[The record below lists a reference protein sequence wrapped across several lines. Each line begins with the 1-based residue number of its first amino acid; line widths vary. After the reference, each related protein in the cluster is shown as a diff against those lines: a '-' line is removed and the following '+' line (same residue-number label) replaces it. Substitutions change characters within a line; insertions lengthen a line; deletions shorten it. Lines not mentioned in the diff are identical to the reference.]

1 MLGYTCE
8 GTADRNYPIIGSSE
22 KKLLLRFLELYSTK
36 GDILDTLIKQ
46 AKKKFEF
53 NEESIRFWAPKL
65 IEGRFGPFEPL
76 FSEELEEI
84 MINEIN
90 GSIFVY
96 DRKRGMEKTNLKIT
110 SKEYFLE
117 IVNRMLA
124 PLGRRVNQANPRE
137 SGILENGDRISVAIP
152 PYSREHSLSIRR
164 YAADSFTLSDL
175 IELEMLTAEAAA
187 FLWAVMEAGN
197 INVGIVGNT
206 GSGKTTLMNALIT
219 FFPKKSRI
227 VIIEDIPEIR
237 PLQEQVVGLISNKT
251 LKISMK
257 DSILD
262 SLRLRPDRVIVGEV
276 RSNEEVEAL
285 RESCL
290 AGHALGTY
298 FTYHAESLKLAYSR
312 LMSQGFPKYDLSVI
326 SLIVV
331 CKRYEVNGK
340 TVRRVIEIGG
350 QKPIFLMKNGRLK
363 KINEFNS
370 EYLKKSFGNLD
381 KEIKKKIKLL
391 KSFRGMKQKELFMKL
406 GGNKK

>member
-1 MLGYTCE
+1 MLGFSCE
-8 GTADRNYPIIGSSE
+8 GTADRNYPIIGPFE
-22 KKLLLRFLELYSTK
+22 MKLLLRFFELYSTK
-36 GDILDTLIKQ
+36 GNILNVLITQ
-46 AKKKFEF
+46 AKKKFDF
-53 NEESIRFWAPKL
+53 NEDSVRFWAPKL
-65 IEGRFGPFEPL
+65 IEGCFGPFEPL

-96 DRKRGMEKTNLKIT
+96 DRKKGMEKTNLKIT

-117 IVNRMLA
+117 IVNRMLS

-137 SGILENGDRISVAIP
+137 SGILENGDRLSVAIP
-152 PYSREHSLSIRR
+152 PYAREYSLSIRR
-164 YAADSFTLSDL
+164 YASDSFTLSDL
-175 IELEMLTAEAAA
+175 VDLKMLTYEAAA
-187 FLWAVMEAGN
+187 FLWAVIESGN

-206 GSGKTTLMNALIT
+206 GSGKTTLLNALIT

-276 RSNEEVEAL
+276 RSDEEVGAL

-331 CKRYEVNGK
+331 CKRYEIKGRA
-340 TVRRVIEIGG
+340 VRRVIEIGG
-350 QKPIFLMKNGRLK
+350 KKPIFLMKKNKLK
-363 KINEFNS
+363 KVNDFES
-370 EYLKKSFGNLD
+370 EYLQKSFVD
-381 KEIKKKIKLL
+381 FEKEIKNRIRLL
-391 KSFRGMKQKELFMKL
+391 KSFKGLKPKEVFMRVEV
-406 GGNKK
+406 